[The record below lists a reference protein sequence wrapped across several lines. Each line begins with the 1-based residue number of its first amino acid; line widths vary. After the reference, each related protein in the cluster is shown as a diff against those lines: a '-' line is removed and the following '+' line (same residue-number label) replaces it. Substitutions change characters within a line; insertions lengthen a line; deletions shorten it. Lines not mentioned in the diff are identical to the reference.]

1 MQMRILV
8 IEDDQQSRDY
18 ILAALACDGHDTQE
32 AHDGETGLRMA
43 CDGSYDVLVVD
54 RMLPRLD
61 GLSLVRELRKSGVQ
75 TPALFLTAL
84 GSAEDRVAGLTG
96 GGDDY
101 LVKPFCFEELTARLN
116 LLGRRAA
123 APRGGV
129 LVCRGLIVDRLR
141 RRTTRDGTPIDLKP
155 LEFKLLEHF
164 MLNPD
169 RVFTRMMLLE
179 QIWGFKFDPQTNI
192 VETHMS
198 RLRAKIDLPDQP
210 PIIATVRGAGYCLR
224 AA

>member
-1 MQMRILV
+1 MRVLV
-8 IEDDQQSRDY
+8 IEDDPQSRDY
-18 ILAALACDGHDTQE
+18 ILAALAEDGHAAEQ
-32 AHDGETGLRMA
+32 AGDGELGLRIA
-43 CDGSYDVLVVD
+43 QTGQFDVLVVD

-61 GLSLVRELRKSGVQ
+61 GLSMVRELREAGVN
-75 TPALFLTAL
+75 TPVLFLTAL
-84 GSAEDRVAGLTG
+84 GSAQDRVSGLTG

-101 LVKPFCFEELTARLN
+101 LVKPFYFEELMARLN
-116 LLGRRAA
+116 LLGRRGG
-123 APRGGV
+123 APASGFLR
-129 LVCRGLIVDRLR
+129 CRGLELDRLR
-141 RRTTRDGTPIDLKP
+141 RSATLHGAPIDLKP

-192 VETHMS
+192 VETHIS
-198 RLRAKIDLPDQP
+198 RLRAKIDAPDQP
-210 PIIATVRGAGYCLR
+210 SFISTVRGAGYSLR

>member
-1 MQMRILV
+1 MRILV
-8 IEDDQQSRDY
+8 IEDDRQSRGH
-18 ILAALACDGHDTQE
+18 ILAALVGDGHAVEE
-32 AHDGETGLRMA
+32 AEDGETGLSIA
-43 CDGSYDVLVVD
+43 AAGGFDVLVVD

-61 GLSLVRELRKSGVQ
+61 GLSLVRELRDSGVH

-84 GSAEDRVAGLTG
+84 GSAEDRVAGLIG

-101 LVKPFCFEELTARLN
+101 LVKPFCFEELMARLN

-123 APRGGV
+123 PIRGEI
-129 LVCRGLIVDRLR
+129 LCCRGLVLDRLR
-141 RRTTRDGTPIDLKP
+141 RSLTRDGVPLDLKP

-192 VETHMS
+192 VETHIS

-210 PIIATVRGAGYCLR
+210 ALICTIRGAGYSLR
-224 AA
+224 AG

>member
-1 MQMRILV
+1 MRILV
-8 IEDDQQSRDY
+8 IEDDPHSRDY
-18 ILAALACDGHDTQE
+18 VLAALACDGHETE
-32 AHDGETGLRMA
+32 AAPDGETGLRMA
-43 CDGSYDVLVVD
+43 RGGNFDVLVVD

-61 GLSLVRELRKSGVQ
+61 GLSLVRDLRTAGVQ

-101 LVKPFCFEELTARLN
+101 LVKPFCFEELMARLN

-123 APRGGV
+123 GPGDG
-129 LVCRGLIVDRLR
+129 LLYCRGLVLDRLR
-141 RRTTRDGTPIDLKP
+141 RQTTRDGVPVDLKP
-155 LEFKLLEHF
+155 LEFRLLEHF

-179 QIWGFKFDPQTNI
+179 RIWGFKFDPQTNI

-198 RLRAKIDLPDQP
+198 RLRAKIDTPDQA
-210 PIIATVRGAGYCLR
+210 PIIATVRGAGYSLR